1 VRTLRTSLTDSL
13 SIVVPVVQAPIGAAT
28 CPALAAAVSNAGG
41 LGMLSVTWRSY
52 EDIRHVLRETRLL
65 TDAPFGVNLVL
76 DFPIEE
82 RLDLCLSEGGVRI
95 VSFSWGDPA
104 VYIEQV
110 HQAGGV
116 VMQTV
121 GSAAEARRAVEVGAD
136 VLVAQGFEGGGHILG
151 DVCLLPLVP
160 SVVDVAGTVPVV
172 AAGGIADGR
181 GLTAALA
188 LGAAG
193 AWMGTRFLASEEA
206 FAHEIY
212 KQKVVEAC
220 ETDTVYST
228 LFDGGWPGAPHR
240 VLRNSTVAAWETAGR
255 PASTARQGS
264 GEVIGVRSDGGK
276 VQRFDDAIP
285 LPDSKGDVEAFS
297 LYAGQ
302 GAGLIREIKPAAVIV
317 REIVE
322 EARSAIASLAGFAS

>member
-1 VRTLRTSLTDSL
+1 MTMRTSLTDSL

-41 LGMLSVTWRSY
+41 LGMLSVTWRSHD
-52 EDIRHVLRETRLL
+52 DIRRVIRETRLL
-65 TDAPFGVNLVL
+65 SDAPFGVNFVL
-76 DFPIEE
+76 DFTLEE
-82 RLDLCLSEGGVRI
+82 RLDLCLAEGVRI

-110 HQAGGV
+110 HRAGGV
-116 VMQTV
+116 VIQTV
-121 GSAAEARRAVEVGAD
+121 GSAAEARRAVEAGAD
-136 VLVAQGFEGGGHILG
+136 VLVAQGFEAGGHVWG
-151 DVCLLPLVP
+151 DVCLFPLVP
-160 SVVDVAGTVPVV
+160 SVVDAARTVPVV

-181 GLTAALA
+181 GLMAALA

-206 FAHEIY
+206 LAHQIY
-212 KQKVVEAC
+212 KQKLIDAC

-228 LFDGGWPGAPHR
+228 IFDGGWPAAPHR
-240 VLRNSTVAAWETAGR
+240 VLRNSTVAAWETAGP
-255 PASTARQGS
+255 PASTARPGS
-264 GEVIGVRSDGGK
+264 GDVVGRRGDGEEVLRY
-276 VQRFDDAIP
+276 DDAIP
-285 LPDSKGDVEAFS
+285 LRDSLGDVEAFS

-302 GAGLIREIKPAAVIV
+302 STGLIREIKPAAVIV

-322 EARSAIASLAGFAS
+322 EARSTMGSLAWLAS